1 MIISSSKPFN
11 EILEMLM
18 DKDAVYIIGCSVC
31 AAKQHV
37 GGEPEVAEMVSLLSD
52 AGINVIGGVVAK
64 AACSVRSCEYLQELA
79 PNIKDATAVLVM
91 ACGSGTSN
99 IARFVDVDVYP
110 ANNTDSL
117 GAMTGDKVIH
127 HLCAMCGQ
135 CTIAD
140 FGGICPTAQCPK
152 ELLNGP
158 CGGSMDGKCEVDP
171 KKDCAW
177 ELIYERLERIGRLDL
192 LEEVRDAKDRLVK

>member
-1 MIISSSKPFN
+1 MIISSSKPFS
-11 EILEMLM
+11 EILDMLA
-18 DKDAVYIIGCSVC
+18 DKESVFIVGCSVC

-37 GGEPEVAEMVSLLSD
+37 GGEPEVAEMRSNLKD

-64 AACSVRSCEYLQELA
+64 AACSVRSCEALEELA
-79 PNIKDATAVLVM
+79 PGIKDADAVLVM

-110 ANNTDSL
+110 ANNTQSL
-117 GAMTGDKVIH
+117 GAMEGDRIIH

-135 CTIAD
+135 CTIAE
-140 FGGICPTAQCPK
+140 FGGVCPTAQCPK

-171 KKDCAW
+171 EKDCAW

-192 LEEVRDAKDRLVK
+192 LDEVRDAKDKLVK

>member
-1 MIISSSKPFN
+1 MIISSSKPFS
-11 EILEMLM
+11 EILDMLV
-18 DKDAVYIIGCSVC
+18 DKESVFIVGCSVC

-37 GGEPEVAEMVSLLSD
+37 GGEPEVEEMKSNLKDS
-52 AGINVIGGVVAK
+52 GINVIGGVVAK
-64 AACSVRSCEYLQELA
+64 AACSVRSCETLEELA
-79 PNIKDATAVLVM
+79 PEIKDADAVLVM

-99 IARFVDVDVYP
+99 IGRFVDVDVYP

-117 GAMTGDKVIH
+117 GAMAGDKVIH

-135 CTIAD
+135 CTIAQ
-140 FGGICPTAQCPK
+140 FGGVCPTAQCPK

-171 KKDCAW
+171 EKDCAW

-192 LEEVRDAKDRLVK
+192 LDEVRDAKDRLVK

>member
-1 MIISSSKPFN
+1 MIISSSKPFS
-11 EILEMLM
+11 EILGMLM
-18 DKDAVYIIGCSVC
+18 DKESVFIIGCSVC

-37 GGEPEVAEMVSLLSD
+37 GGEPEVEEMSSNLKE
-52 AGINVIGGVVAK
+52 AGVNVIGGIVAK
-64 AACSVRSCEYLQELA
+64 AACSVRSREYLEELA
-79 PNIKDATAVLVM
+79 PDIKDADAVLVM

-117 GAMTGDKVIH
+117 GAMAGDRIIH

-135 CTIAD
+135 CTIAE
-140 FGGICPTAQCPK
+140 FGGVCPTAQCPK

-171 KKDCAW
+171 EKDCAW

-192 LEEVRDAKDRLVK
+192 LDAVRDAKDRLVK

>member
-1 MIISSSKPFN
+1 MIISSSKPFS
-11 EILEMLM
+11 EILDMLA
-18 DKDAVYIIGCSVC
+18 DKKSVFIVGCSVC

-37 GGEPEVAEMVSLLSD
+37 GGEPEVEEMKSNLKD
-52 AGINVIGGVVAK
+52 AGVNVIGGVVAK
-64 AACSVRSCEYLQELA
+64 AACSVRSLEYLEELA
-79 PNIKDATAVLVM
+79 PKIKDADAVLVM

-117 GAMTGDKVIH
+117 GAMAGDKVIH

-135 CTIAD
+135 CTIAE
-140 FGGICPTAQCPK
+140 FGGVCPTAQCPK

-171 KKDCAW
+171 EKDCAW

-192 LEEVRDAKDRLVK
+192 LDDVRDAKDRLVK

>member
-1 MIISSSKPFN
+1 MIISSSKPFS
-11 EILEMLM
+11 EILDMLS
-18 DKDAVYIIGCSVC
+18 DKESIFIVGCSVC

-37 GGEPEVAEMVSLLSD
+37 GGEPEVDEMKSNLKD

-64 AACSVRSCEYLQELA
+64 AACSVRSCEALEELA
-79 PNIKDATAVLVM
+79 PEIKDADAVLVM

-110 ANNTDSL
+110 ANNTESL
-117 GAMTGDKVIH
+117 GAMAGDRIIH

-135 CTIAD
+135 CTIAE
-140 FGGICPTAQCPK
+140 FGGVCPTAQCPK

-171 KKDCAW
+171 EKDCAW

-192 LEEVRDAKDRLVK
+192 LDEVRDAKDRLVK

>member
-1 MIISSSKPFN
+1 MIISSSKPFK
-11 EILEMLM
+11 EVLDMLM
-18 DKDAVYIIGCSVC
+18 DKESVYIIGCSVC
-31 AAKQHV
+31 AAKQNL
-37 GGEPEVAEMVSLLSD
+37 GGEPEVAEMTSLLKD
-52 AGINVIGGVVAK
+52 AGINVIGGAVAK

-79 PNIKDATAVLVM
+79 PNIKSADAVLVM

-99 IARFVDVDVYP
+99 IARFVDVEVYP
-110 ANNTDSL
+110 ANNTESL

-135 CTIAD
+135 CTIAE
-140 FGGICPTAQCPK
+140 FGGVCPTAQCPK

-158 CGGSMDGKCEVDP
+158 CGGSMDSKCEVDP
-171 KKDCAW
+171 EKDCVW

-192 LEEVRDAKDRLVK
+192 LDDVQDAKDRV

>member
-1 MIISSSKPFN
+1 MIISSSKPFS
-11 EILEMLM
+11 EILDMLA
-18 DKDAVYIIGCSVC
+18 DKESVFIVGCSVC

-37 GGEPEVAEMVSLLSD
+37 GGEPEVEEMRSNLKD

-64 AACSVRSCEYLQELA
+64 AACSVRSCEALEELA
-79 PNIKDATAVLVM
+79 PEIKDADAVLVM

-110 ANNTDSL
+110 ANNTQSL
-117 GAMTGDKVIH
+117 GAMAGDKVIH

-135 CTIAD
+135 CTIAE
-140 FGGICPTAQCPK
+140 FGGVCPTAQCPK

-171 KKDCAW
+171 EKDCAW

-192 LEEVRDAKDRLVK
+192 LDEVRDAKDRLVK

>member
-1 MIISSSKPFN
+1 MIISSSKPFS
-11 EILEMLM
+11 EILDMLA
-18 DKDAVYIIGCSVC
+18 DKDSVFIVGCSVC

-37 GGEPEVAEMVSLLSD
+37 GGEPEVEEMRSNLMD

-64 AACSVRSCEYLQELA
+64 AACSVRSREYLEEIA
-79 PNIKDATAVLVM
+79 PEIKDADAVLVM

-110 ANNTDSL
+110 ANNTESL
-117 GAMTGDKVIH
+117 GAMAGDKVIH

-135 CTIAD
+135 CTIAE
-140 FGGICPTAQCPK
+140 FGGVCPTAQCPK

-171 KKDCAW
+171 EKDCAW

-192 LEEVRDAKDRLVK
+192 LDEVRDAKDRLVK

>member
-1 MIISSSKPFN
+1 MIISSSKPFS
-11 EILEMLM
+11 EILDMLA
-18 DKDAVYIIGCSVC
+18 DKESVFIVGCSVC

-37 GGEPEVAEMVSLLSD
+37 GGEPEVEEMTSNLKD

-64 AACSVRSCEYLQELA
+64 AACSVRSCEALEELA
-79 PNIKDATAVLVM
+79 PEIKDADAVLVM

-110 ANNTDSL
+110 ANNTQSL
-117 GAMTGDKVIH
+117 GAMSGDRIIH

-135 CTIAD
+135 CTIAE
-140 FGGICPTAQCPK
+140 FGGVCPTAQCPK

-171 KKDCAW
+171 EKDCAW

-192 LEEVRDAKDRLVK
+192 LDEVRDAKDRLVK

>member
-1 MIISSSKPFN
+1 MIISSSKPFS
-11 EILEMLM
+11 EIFDMLA
-18 DKDAVYIIGCSVC
+18 DKESVFIVGCCVC

-37 GGEPEVAEMVSLLSD
+37 GGEPEVVEMTSNLKD
-52 AGINVIGGVVAK
+52 AGINVIGGIVAK
-64 AACSVRSCEYLQELA
+64 AACSVRSCEALEELA
-79 PNIKDATAVLVM
+79 PKIKDADAVLVM

-117 GAMTGDKVIH
+117 GAMAGDKVIH

-135 CTIAD
+135 CTIAQ
-140 FGGICPTAQCPK
+140 FGGVCPTAQCPK

-171 KKDCAW
+171 EKDCAW

-192 LEEVRDAKDRLVK
+192 LDEVRDAKDRLVK